1 MNLKE
6 SREKFGTLVVVNLN
20 AAISESEVPMQ
31 NLALDT
37 GIGRSSLYYLLSG
50 SSPIKTDQVAVIAKV
65 IGRKP
70 CDFALNLLGIEPESS
85 NSTKDKKP
93 LPDLIKGRLHS
104 CEWLNHKSSS
114 KQLGLSTAL
123 CKFMDGR
130 KLKLC
135 EAPALANCL
144 CMTCE
149 ELINAII

>member
-6 SREKFGTLVVVNLN
+6 SREKFGALVVANLN
-20 AAISESEVPMQ
+20 AAISDSEVSMQ

-50 SSPIKTDQVAVIAKV
+50 SSPIKTDQVAVIAKA
-65 IGRKP
+65 IDHEP
-70 CDFALNLLGIEPESS
+70 CDFALNLLGIEPVS
-85 NSTKDKKP
+85 NSAKDKKP
-93 LPDLIKGRLHS
+93 LRDLIKEKLHS

-135 EAPALANCL
+135 EVPALANCL